1 MWKRYTTDMI
11 RFTFALLVILY
22 TLPATLTAQDSVSF
36 KRHYKWYIPD
46 SFVLQYAGSIGF
58 LSAGGGYDIF
68 HKKASVDILFGYLPG
83 TIGGHDL
90 QTLTL
95 KFTASPWKIRAG
107 KATTI
112 YPFSTGT
119 YFTYTMGGRYSS
131 DLPSWYPDGY
141 YWWSEAV
148 RANIFIGGKVR
159 HKVRDSVWEGYYEIG
174 TNELKLVSYAQN
186 TGYLTVWDILHAG
199 VGVRFYLNP

>member
-1 MWKRYTTDMI
+1 MT
-11 RFTFALLVILY
+11 RFYFVLLVILY
-22 TLPATLTAQDSVSF
+22 TLPATLAAQDSVSL
-36 KRHYKWYIPD
+36 KRHHKWYIPD

-68 HKKASVDILFGYLPG
+68 HKKASVDLLFGYLPG

-90 QTLTL
+90 ETITL

-107 KATTI
+107 KTTI

-159 HKVRDSVWEGYYEIG
+159 HKIHDSVWEGYYEIG

-199 VGVRFYLNP
+199 VGMRFYLNP

>member
-1 MWKRYTTDMI
+1 MRYTTEMI
-11 RFTFALLVILY
+11 RFYFAFLAVFY
-22 TLPATLTAQDSVSF
+22 TLPVTLAAQDSVSL
-36 KRHYKWYIPD
+36 KRHPKWYIPD

-58 LSAGGGYDIF
+58 LSAGGGYDIL

-90 QTLTL
+90 ETITL
-95 KFTASPWKIRAG
+95 KFTASPWKIRTG
-107 KATTI
+107 KTTI
-112 YPFSTGT
+112 VYPFTTGT
-119 YFTYTMGGRYSS
+119 YFSYTMGGRYSS

-174 TNELKLVSYAQN
+174 TNELKLVSYVQN
-186 TGYLTVWDILHAG
+186 TGYLTIWDILHAG
-199 VGVRFYLNP
+199 VGIRFYLNP